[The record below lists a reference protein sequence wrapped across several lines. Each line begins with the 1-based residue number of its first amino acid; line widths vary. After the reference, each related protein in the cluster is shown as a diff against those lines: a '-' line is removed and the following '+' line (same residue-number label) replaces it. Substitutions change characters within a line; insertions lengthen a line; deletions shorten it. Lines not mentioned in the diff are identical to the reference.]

1 MSAYPGD
8 GTMRRI
14 QDKYRNAPAG
24 LVDRTPQAPPG
35 IADVPAPREIPGRTP
50 IPVPAPTQSAAPG
63 QWTPTP
69 HHLQHVGAQWTP
81 SPRHMECAGAQRST
95 SATAE
100 AARSERTG
108 GRTEGAQLGWRATMN
123 RVFKTHLSKG
133 SDEIEYDRRV
143 SQIQRTLRV
152 SKKVGVLS
160 GKGSAGKTSIVLNM
174 GATIAAKQRGMKVV
188 ALSIDPLGNL
198 SSRVWAVN
206 DQAPA
211 SVMSL
216 AAENDEDLKRTSVV
230 SSYLQ
235 TDKSGLRVL
244 GSSTADG
251 AAFLTPNGLKR
262 ALRVLTEQYD
272 LSIIDFGL
280 NIDSSVY
287 HEGLSHVDQL
297 ALTASTTADS
307 IDELHTLIATLKRF
321 GGKYVE
327 LLQAV
332 VVVVVVSQT
341 RPGKRHI
348 NIDAERTRIANSYG
362 LPVVTIP
369 WYAHISEGGPMSIDL
384 MDENTRLPYT
394 WLAAEVMSKLPAD

>member
-1 MSAYPGD
+1 
-8 GTMRRI
+8 
-14 QDKYRNAPAG
+14 
-24 LVDRTPQAPPG
+24 
-35 IADVPAPREIPGRTP
+35 
-50 IPVPAPTQSAAPG
+50 
-63 QWTPTP
+63 
-69 HHLQHVGAQWTP
+69 
-81 SPRHMECAGAQRST
+81 
-95 SATAE
+95 
-100 AARSERTG
+100 
-108 GRTEGAQLGWRATMN
+108 
-123 RVFKTHLSKG
+123 
-133 SDEIEYDRRV
+133 
-143 SQIQRTLRV
+143 
-152 SKKVGVLS
+152 
-160 GKGSAGKTSIVLNM
+160 M
-174 GATIAAKQRGMKVV
+174 GATIASKQRGMKVV
-188 ALSIDPLGNL
+188 ALSIDPFGNL
-198 SSRVWAVN
+198 SSRVRAVN

-251 AAFLTPNGLKR
+251 AAFLTPDGLRR
-262 ALRVLTEQYD
+262 ALRVLAEQYD
-272 LSIIDFGL
+272 LSVIDFGL

-297 ALTASTTADS
+297 VLTASTTADS

-327 LLQAV
+327 LLHGAV
-332 VVVVVVSQT
+332 VVFSQT
-341 RPGKRHI
+341 RPGKGHI

-369 WYAHISEGGPMSIDL
+369 WDAHISQGGPMSIEL

>member
-24 LVDRTPQAPPG
+24 LVDWTAQVPPG
-35 IADVPAPREIPGRTP
+35 ITGVPASREIPGRTP
-50 IPVPAPTQSAAPG
+50 IPVPARGAAPG
-63 QWTPTP
+63 QWTPAP
-69 HHLQHVGAQWTP
+69 HRGERAGAQWTP
-81 SPRHMECAGAQRST
+81 VPRHMECAGVQHPT

-100 AARSERTG
+100 AARSERIG

-123 RVFKTHLSKG
+123 RVLKTRLSK
-133 SDEIEYDRRV
+133 STDEIEYDRRV

-198 SSRVWAVN
+198 SSRVRAVN

-251 AAFLTPNGLKR
+251 AAFLTPNGLRR
-262 ALRVLTEQYD
+262 ALGVLAEQYD
-272 LSIIDFGL
+272 LSVIDFGL

-297 ALTASTTADS
+297 VLTASTTADS

-327 LLQAV
+327 LLHGAV
-332 VVVVVVSQT
+332 VVFSQT
-341 RPGKRHI
+341 RPGKGHI

-369 WYAHISEGGPMSIDL
+369 WDAHISEGGPMSIEL

>member
-24 LVDRTPQAPPG
+24 LVDRTPQAPQR
-35 IADVPAPREIPGRTP
+35 IADVPATRGIHGRTP
-50 IPVPAPTQSAAPG
+50 IPAPTQNAAPG
-63 QWTPTP
+63 QWAPAP

-81 SPRHMECAGAQRST
+81 SPHHLQHVGAHRSM

-100 AARSERTG
+100 AARSERIG
-108 GRTEGAQLGWRATMN
+108 GRTEGAQRGWRATMN
-123 RVFKTHLSKG
+123 RVLKTHLPKG
-133 SDEIEYDRRV
+133 SDELDYDRRV

-160 GKGSAGKTSIVLNM
+160 GKGSAGKTSIALNM
-174 GATIAAKQRGMKVV
+174 GATIASKQRGMKVV
-188 ALSIDPLGNL
+188 ALSIDPMGNL
-198 SSRVWAVN
+198 SNRVRTVN

-251 AAFLTPNGLKR
+251 AAFLTPDGLKR
-262 ALRVLTEQYD
+262 ALGVLAEQYD

-287 HEGLSHVDQL
+287 HEGLSHVDQVV
-297 ALTASTTADS
+297 LTASTTADS

-327 LLQAV
+327 LLQAAV
-332 VVVVVVSQT
+332 VVFSQT
-341 RPGKRHI
+341 RPGKGHI

-369 WYAHISEGGPMSIDL
+369 WDAHISESGPMSIDL
-384 MDENTRLPYT
+384 MDKNTRLPYV